1 MTGLLSVSAPPY
13 LRSHKTYQ
21 KAVWVVAL
29 ALMPAFVYGLMV
41 FGVRAVLVTGLSILA
56 CVGSEALFQVS
67 RRQKITISDGS
78 AFLTGFL
85 LALNLPPAVP
95 LWLPVC
101 GGFFAV
107 IVVKQLFG
115 GLGHNL
121 FNPALAARAF
131 LLISWPGL
139 MTTGWIKPAGGT
151 LSGIDTITSATPL
164 TVLKSPFL
172 YGDPASIL
180 SQFNGW
186 PALRNVFFGNIGGC
200 IGETSA
206 LLLLIGGSFLLITGI
221 ADYRIVG
228 GYFAVFALSGLLL
241 LNRVNLGFSFF
252 TGGLMLGAL
261 FMATDWVTSP
271 ITKNGRWIFGAG
283 CGILTAVFRRW
294 GVYPE
299 GVTFAI
305 LIMNMFTP
313 LLDRMTRERIFGARK
328 ESIK

>member
-1 MTGLLSVSAPPY
+1 LTGLLNVAAPPH
-13 LRSHKTYQ
+13 LRSRHTYQ
-21 KAVWVVAL
+21 RVVWVVVL
-29 ALMPAFVYGLMV
+29 ALMPAFIYGLAI
-41 FGVRAVLVTGLSILA
+41 FGVRAALVTGSSILA
-56 CVGSEALFQVS
+56 CVASEALFQLS
-67 RRQKITISDGS
+67 RRQKVTIADGS

-95 LWLPVC
+95 LWLPIV

-139 MTTGWIKPAGGT
+139 MTTGWLPPSGGT
-151 LSGIDTITSATPL
+151 LSGLDSVTGATPL
-164 TVLKSPFL
+164 TILKSPFL
-172 YGDPASIL
+172 YGDPVSVL
-180 SQFNGW
+180 NQLNGW
-186 PALRNVFFGNIGGC
+186 PALRHVFFGNIGGC

-206 LLLLIGGSFLLITGI
+206 LLLLIGGLFLLITGI
-221 ADYRIVG
+221 ADYRIVL
-228 GYFAVFALSGLLL
+228 GYFAGFMLFGLLL
-241 LNRVNLGFSFF
+241 LNRVNIGFSVF

-271 ITKNGRWIFGAG
+271 VTRNGRWIFGAG
-283 CGILTAVFRRW
+283 CGVLTVLFRRW
-294 GVYPE
+294 GAYPE
-299 GVTFAI
+299 GVSFAI

-313 LLDRMTRERIFGARK
+313 LLDRLTRERIFGSRK